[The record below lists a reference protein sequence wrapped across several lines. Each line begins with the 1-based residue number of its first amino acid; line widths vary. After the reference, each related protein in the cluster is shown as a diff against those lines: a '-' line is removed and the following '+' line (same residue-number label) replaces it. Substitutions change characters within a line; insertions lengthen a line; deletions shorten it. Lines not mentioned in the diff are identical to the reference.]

1 MDAKQLVEAQA
12 LKYAEE
18 LQALYREERAQR
30 ERAESALAEV
40 QRSYAVT
47 VRALAAALELRDDL
61 TGGHAARVTGL
72 ALLLTRRVA
81 PELAARPELEY
92 GYLLHDIGKIGLPDA
107 ILLKPGKL
115 TDEEFDVMRR
125 HPELG
130 EGIIR
135 EVPHLQGLPREVIL
149 HHHERWD
156 GRGYPRGLVGAEIP
170 LPARIFALADTW
182 DAMTNDRPYRVAMPV
197 KAAAAEIDAGAGTQ
211 FDPALVEPFLE
222 LVLAETAREY

>member
-61 TGGHAARVTGL
+61 TGGHAERVAGL

-81 PELAARPELEY
+81 RELAARPEVEY
-92 GYLLHDIGKIGLPDA
+92 GYLLHDIGKIGIPDA

-115 TDEEFDVMRR
+115 TGEEFDVMRR

-130 EGIIR
+130 EGIVR

-149 HHHERWD
+149 HHHER
-156 GRGYPRGLVGAEIP
+156 
-170 LPARIFALADTW
+170 
-182 DAMTNDRPYRVAMPV
+182 
-197 KAAAAEIDAGAGTQ
+197 
-211 FDPALVEPFLE
+211 
-222 LVLAETAREY
+222 

>member
-18 LQALYREERAQR
+18 LQTLYREERGQR

-40 QRSYAVT
+40 QRSYAAT
-47 VRALAAALELRDDL
+47 VRGLAAALELRDDL
-61 TGGHAARVTGL
+61 TGGHAERAAGL
-72 ALLLTRRVA
+72 ALHLTRRVA

-92 GYLLHDIGKIGLPDA
+92 GYLLHDIGKIGIPDA
-107 ILLKPGKL
+107 ILLKRGKL
-115 TDEEFDVMRR
+115 TDEEFDVMRS

-135 EVPHLQGLPREVIL
+135 EVPYLQGLPREVIL

-156 GRGYPRGLVGAEIP
+156 GRGYPHRLVGAEIP
-170 LPARIFALADTW
+170 LPARIFALVDAW
-182 DAMTNDRPYRVAMPV
+182 DAMTNDRPYRLAMPV
-197 KAAAAEIDAGAGTQ
+197 KAAASEIGADGGRQ
-211 FDPALVEPFLE
+211 FDSALVEPFLE
-222 LVLAETAREY
+222 LALSGDGS